1 MSAGPLPAGASAAP
15 LHSAPFRTRRFL
27 NWFPL
32 GLTYAFLYM
41 GRYNLNVAKGALGS
55 LMTEEDF
62 GIIFFFGTLTYGFSF
77 LFNGPVTDKIGG
89 KKAMLISALGS
100 AVMNAAMG
108 YYILDPATRSNSD
121 LRLWFSILYAGNMY
135 FQSFGAVA
143 IVKTNASW
151 FHVRERG
158 SFSGIFGTMISSGI
172 FMAYTVNA
180 WLLTS
185 AAAITDTSELLQAKV
200 VFFIPSALLLIMFV
214 VEAFLLKDRPSEAGH
229 QDFDTGDASSGEA
242 GDVPLRTLMW
252 KIVSNPIILTVALI
266 EFCTGVVR
274 QGVMQSY
281 PFYAKSVLSLPSSHY
296 MRTGSWEN
304 FWIVAAMF
312 ATAAGFFVLAYRTQG
327 PRKKWLYTSG
337 GLIFLVPFLQGG
349 WGGILFVAGVI
360 GGNIAGYVSDVF
372 FQSRRAPAAGGLYFV
387 LFICTFI
394 MAFVMGKTLPEVA
407 ESTMAVKG
415 QAPLGSK
422 VLVNGRD
429 VLVDKEGKYKT
440 DAKIAKGQ
448 DQVEIRIIDAQGAI
462 ASESKPVTVLRP
474 GDKVLAVAGV
484 TGLNDWVD
492 VRNAI
497 KAIPPQSCV
506 DPKAKWDPKTKECS
520 ISASGQ
526 VETRA
531 PSTGTIALQI
541 ERDGQPM
548 TLELEDWAVKQRAG
562 EPRVMKAT
570 PVATMPAWLLGLVV
584 FIMSLCVIGTH
595 GLLSG
600 TATMDFG
607 GRKGA
612 ATAVGMIDGF
622 VYLGTAV
629 QSIGLGYLTSRS
641 WDYWPWFLMPFSL
654 IGFLLCLRIWNAK
667 PAPKKPS
674 TPVAVGLDPAAT
686 TAGLPPKAGG

>member
-1 MSAGPLPAGASAAP
+1 MGAVALPAGASAAP
-15 LHSAPFRTRRFL
+15 IHSAAFLRRRFL

-62 GIIFFFGTLTYGFSF
+62 GIIFFFGTLTYGFAF
-77 LFNGPVTDKIGG
+77 LFNGPLTDKIGG

-100 AVMNAAMG
+100 AVMNAVMG
-108 YYILDPATRSNSD
+108 FYILEPANRSNAD

-158 SFSGIFGTMISSGI
+158 AFSGIFGTMISSGI

-180 WLLTS
+180 WILSSASSLTE
-185 AAAITDTSELLQAKV
+185 TSELAQARV
-200 VFFIPSALLLIMFV
+200 VFFIPALLLLAMFG
-214 VEAFLLKDRPSEAGH
+214 VESFLLKDHPSEAGH
-229 QDFDTGDASSGEA
+229 RDFDTGDASSGDSTE
-242 GDVPLRTLMW
+242 VPVMSLMW
-252 KIVSNPIILTVALI
+252 KIMSNPIILTVALI

-281 PFYAKSVLSLPSSHY
+281 PFYSKSVLSLPSSHY
-296 MRTGSWEN
+296 MRNGSWEN
-304 FWIVAAMF
+304 FWVVAAMF
-312 ATAAGFFVLAYRTQG
+312 ATAAVMFVLAYRTQG
-327 PRKKWLYTSG
+327 PRKKWLYSSG
-337 GLIFLVPFLQGG
+337 ALVFLVPFLQGG

-360 GGNIAGYVSDVF
+360 GGNVAGYVSDVF

-387 LFICTFI
+387 LFLCTI
-394 MAFVMGKTLPEVA
+394 VMALVMGKTTPVVA
-407 ESTMAVKG
+407 ASTMSIKG
-415 QAPLGSK
+415 KAPLGSK
-422 VLVNGRD
+422 VLVGGRETT
-429 VLVDKEGKYKT
+429 VDKDGKYKT
-440 DAKIAKGQ
+440 DAAIAKGQ

-462 ASESKPVTVLRP
+462 TSESRAVKVLRP
-474 GDKVLAVAGV
+474 GDKVLSVAGV
-484 TGLNDWVD
+484 GGLSDWVD
-492 VRNAI
+492 VRTAI
-497 KAIPPQSCV
+497 QAIPPEACV
-506 DPKAKWDPKTKECS
+506 DPKARWDSKTKECS
-520 ISASGQ
+520 INASEGT
-526 VETRA
+526 ETRPA
-531 PSTGTIALQI
+531 STGTIAVEI
-541 ERDGQPM
+541 ERDGKPM
-548 TLELEDWAVKQRAG
+548 TVELEDWAMKQRAG
-562 EPRVMKAT
+562 EPRVIKAT
-570 PVATMPAWLLGLVV
+570 PVATRPVWLLGLVV

-641 WDYWPWFLMPFSL
+641 WSYWPWFMMPFSL
-654 IGFLLCLRIWNAK
+654 VGFLLCLRIWNAK
-667 PAPKKPS
+667 PRPK
-674 TPVAVGLDPAAT
+674 TVLAAVGLNAET
-686 TAGLPPKAGG
+686 PKSAS